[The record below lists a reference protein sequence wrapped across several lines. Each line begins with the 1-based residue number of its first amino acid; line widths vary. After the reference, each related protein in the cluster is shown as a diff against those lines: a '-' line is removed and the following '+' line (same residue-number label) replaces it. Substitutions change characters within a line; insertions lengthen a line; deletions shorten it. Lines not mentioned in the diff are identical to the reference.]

1 MKKLRKRI
9 GTIDASITN
18 RTQNME
24 GRISGIED
32 TIKESDTSV
41 KENIKSKKN
50 PDTKHPGN

>member
-1 MKKLRKRI
+1 
-9 GTIDASITN
+9 
-18 RTQNME
+18 ME